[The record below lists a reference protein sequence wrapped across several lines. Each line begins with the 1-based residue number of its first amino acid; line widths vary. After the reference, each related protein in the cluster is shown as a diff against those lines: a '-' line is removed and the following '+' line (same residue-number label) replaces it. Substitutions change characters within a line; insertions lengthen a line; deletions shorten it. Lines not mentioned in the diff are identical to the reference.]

1 VTSSETKS
9 VRAGYGYALGAY
21 SLWGF
26 MPLYFVALAPASSL
40 EILAWRIVLSLVFC
54 VLILLAT
61 GHLQRAFAVLRDR
74 RSALLTAAAGV
85 LILANW
91 GIFVFATQ
99 TGHVMDAALGYF
111 INPLVTA
118 LLGVFILRER
128 LRTAQWVA
136 LALGVVAVTVLVVGY
151 GEFPWI
157 SVGLAFSFG
166 FYGLVKKGL
175 GQMPALTGLTLETV
189 WVTPLAVGLL
199 IWIALTDGLAV
210 TSEGAG
216 LVMLMSLAGAVT
228 SIPLLLFASAARR
241 LPLAT
246 VGLLQYLNPILQA
259 LVGIFILME
268 PMPIER
274 WWGFAIIVVAL
285 GVFIGD
291 ALKTRGLTGR

>member
-1 VTSSETKS
+1 MTSSETKS

-54 VLILLAT
+54 LLILLAT

-136 LALGVVAVTVLVVGY
+136 LGLGVVAVTVLVVGY

-175 GQMPALTGLTLETV
+175 GQMPALTGLTLETL
-189 WVTPLAVGLL
+189 WVTPLAVVLL

-210 TSEGAG
+210 TSEGTG
-216 LVMLMSLAGAVT
+216 LIVLMSLAGVVT

-291 ALKTRGLTGR
+291 ALKTRGLTGK

>member
-1 VTSSETKS
+1 MTSSETKS

-136 LALGVVAVTVLVVGY
+136 LGLGVVAVTVLVVGY

-189 WVTPLAVGLL
+189 WVTPLAGGLL

-216 LVMLMSLAGAVT
+216 LIMLMSLAGAVT

>member
-1 VTSSETKS
+1 MTSSETKS

>member
-136 LALGVVAVTVLVVGY
+136 LGLGVVAVTVLVVGY

-216 LVMLMSLAGAVT
+216 LIMLMSLAGAVT

-291 ALKTRGLTGR
+291 ALKTRGLTGK

>member
-1 VTSSETKS
+1 MTSSETKS

-136 LALGVVAVTVLVVGY
+136 LGLGVVAVTVLVVGY

-216 LVMLMSLAGAVT
+216 LIMLMSLAGAVT

-291 ALKTRGLTGR
+291 ALKTRGLTGK